1 MKITAL
7 RVRRVE
13 GTLATDGPFWEERL
27 CRPVDV
33 YPEFRAQRGFEGRL
47 DEGGIQLDD
56 RRLKIAA
63 YFLVVETDEGVSG
76 LAGPFREPCARYLTN
91 ALRPLLLGRD
101 PLASE
106 FLWDLMHR
114 TLVHGRQGEAM
125 FAVSVVDCALWD
137 LKGRWLGQPVWRLL
151 GGPTRT
157 ATPAYASMLGYAVLD
172 PAQVRERALAY
183 REKGFKAQKWFFRHG
198 PASGT
203 EGLAK
208 NVELVRTLREAL
220 GDDYPIMLDCWQS
233 FDYPYLLALAER
245 IEEYRPTWIE
255 EPAMPDRIA
264 TYRRIKERVRI
275 PIAGAEH
282 DYTRWGMLRF
292 LEKDALDIY
301 QPDPFW
307 CGGLSETL
315 KIAALT
321 STHDVICIP
330 HGHSTPVNTVV
341 SVLQS
346 PILTP
351 WQEYLVKWNEI
362 HLYWFRDPPTP
373 KDGLIAPDD
382 RPGLFPE
389 LDESKIEASEEL

>member
-1 MKITAL
+1 MRITAL
-7 RVRRVE
+7 RLRRLQ
-13 GTLATDGPFWEERL
+13 GTLATEGPFWEERL

-33 YPEFRAQRGFEGRL
+33 YPEQRAQGGFEGRI
-47 DEGGIQLDD
+47 DEGGIQLDP
-56 RRLKIAA
+56 RRLQIAA
-63 YFLVVETDEGVSG
+63 FFLEVQTDEGVSG
-76 LAGPFREPCARYLTN
+76 HAGPFREPCARYVAS
-91 ALRPLLLGRD
+91 ALRPLLVGRD

-106 FLWDLMHR
+106 FLWDLAHR

-125 FAVSVVDCALWD
+125 FALSVVDCALWD

-151 GGPTRT
+151 GGPTRQ

-172 PAQVRERALAY
+172 PGKVRERALACQAQ
-183 REKGFKAQKWFFRHG
+183 GFKAQKWFFRHG
-198 PASGT
+198 PMSGP
-203 EGLAK
+203 EGLLK
-208 NVELVRTLREAL
+208 NVELVRTLRETL

-245 IEEYRPTWIE
+245 IAEYRPAWIE

-264 TYRRIKERVRI
+264 TYRRIKEKVRI
-275 PIAGAEH
+275 PLAGAEH
-282 DYTRWGMLRF
+282 EYTRWGMLRF
-292 LEKDALDIY
+292 LEKDALDVY

-321 STHDVICIP
+321 TTHDVICIP
-330 HGHSTPVNTVV
+330 HGHSTPVNTAF

-346 PILTP
+346 PIATP

-362 HLYWFRDPPTP
+362 HLHWFKDPPRP
-373 KDGLIAPDD
+373 VDGTIAADP

-389 LDESKIEASEEL
+389 LDDSKIESAEEL

>member
-1 MKITAL
+1 MKITAV
-7 RVRRVE
+7 RVRRIE
-13 GTLATDGPFWEERL
+13 STLATEGPFWEERL

-33 YPEFRAQRGFEGRL
+33 YPQYRFEGRFEGRI

-63 YFLVVETDEGVSG
+63 YFLFIETDEGPRG
-76 LAGPFREPCARYLTN
+76 LAGPFREPCARYVTT
-91 ALRPLLLGRD
+91 ALRPLLLGKD
-101 PLASE
+101 PRASE

-151 GGPTRT
+151 GGPTRRS
-157 ATPAYASMLGYAVLD
+157 TPAYASMLGYAVLD
-172 PAQVRERALAY
+172 PGKVRERALAC
-183 REKGFKAQKWFFRHG
+183 RERGFKAQKWFFRHG
-198 PASGT
+198 PASGP

-208 NVELVRTLREAL
+208 NVELVRTLRETL

-330 HGHSTPVNTVV
+330 HGHSTPVNTVF

-351 WQEYLVKWNEI
+351 WQEYLVKWNAI
-362 HLYWFRDPPTP
+362 HLHWFRDPILPRE
-373 KDGLIAPDD
+373 GEIALDE
-382 RPGLFPE
+382 RPGLFPD
-389 LDESKIEASEEL
+389 LDETKIETSEEL

>member
-1 MKITAL
+1 MRIEAL
-7 RVRRVE
+7 RLRRLVS
-13 GTLATDGPFWEERL
+13 TMPTDGPFWEERL

-33 YPEFRAQRGFEGRL
+33 YPEFRAQGGFEGRI
-47 DEGGIQLDD
+47 DEGGIQLDE
-56 RRLKIAA
+56 RRLQIAA
-63 YFLVVETDEGVSG
+63 YFLIVETDEGVRG
-76 LAGPFREPCARYLTN
+76 LSGPFREPCARYVA
-91 ALRPLLLGRD
+91 ALRPLLIGRD

-106 FLWDLMHR
+106 QLWDLMHR

-125 FAVSVVDCALWD
+125 FAVSVIDCALWD

-151 GGPTRT
+151 GGPTRE
-157 ATPAYASMLGYAVLD
+157 ATPAYASMLGYAVRD
-172 PAQVRERALAY
+172 PGRVRERALAY
-183 REKGFKAQKWFFRHG
+183 KERGFRAQKWFFRDG
-198 PASGT
+198 PMSGP
-203 EGLAK
+203 EGLAR
-208 NVELVRTLREAL
+208 NVALVRTLRETL

-233 FDYPYLLALAER
+233 FDFPYLLALAER
-245 IEEYRPTWIE
+245 IAEYRPAWLE

-264 TYRRIKERVRI
+264 TYRRIKEKIGI

-292 LEKDALDIY
+292 LEKEALDIY

-315 KIAALT
+315 KICALT
-321 STHDVICIP
+321 SAHDVICIP
-330 HGHSTPVNTVV
+330 HGHSTPVNSVV

-362 HLYWFRDPPTP
+362 HLHWFLDPPRP
-373 KDGLIAPDD
+373 VDGTIAPDP
-382 RPGLFPE
+382 RPGLFPD
-389 LDESKIEASEEL
+389 LDESRIEGSEEL